1 MKKKSWGINQDN
13 AHISKCKYV
22 KYIYQYI
29 FFITSIIKLGG
40 DLLTWLKEK
49 SIQINNLLLSVIKF

>member
-13 AHISKCKYV
+13 AHLSKSKYV
-22 KYIYQYI
+22 KTFINI

-49 SIQINNLLLSVIKF
+49 KHPNK

>member
-49 SIQINNLLLSVIKF
+49 KHPNK